1 MQTHLLL
8 KAFPTARVETRSEEK
23 LIERERGKKESTCDL
38 WSWKYAL
45 EIGKCIKFFFFF

>member
-23 LIERERGKKESTCDL
+23 LMDRERERERERFVE
-38 WSWKYAL
+38 L
-45 EIGKCIKFFFFF
+45 EIMLW